1 MTQNRRRTFGA
12 AALAA
17 AVTSLL
23 PGVARATGD
32 PDLAWYTLKTKHFH
46 ITYPTGLEPLARRV
60 AEVSETVHD
69 RLKGPLRFEP
79 SDPTEVL
86 LTDDSESANGSATAL
101 PYNTVTLYATAPE
114 DLSPLTNYDDWFLS
128 LITHEYTHILHIDN
142 TTGPAK
148 ILNAILG
155 KTYSPNQAQPRWI
168 IEGLAT
174 LYESGYTSGGRL
186 RSSIFDMNMRADVLA
201 DNIAELDDV
210 SGAPQ
215 RWPQGSIWYLYGSRF
230 LGWIAETYGAN
241 VLTGVSQ
248 DYGGTTLPLAINRS
262 IYRQTGKTYPELY
275 EGFKDRLR
283 RQYKEQ
289 MRVVEGRGLRE
300 GKALTSHGDYAYYP
314 RFVPRSL
321 RKDDKQ
327 KIVYYRDT
335 LDEREGLYELPY
347 DLPPGAKERPA
358 ELYARSNGIT
368 AASFTETGDLWYTSE
383 AVFKNYY
390 DRDDIF
396 FVPSG
401 VKAPRGDEPARRR
414 LTFGQ
419 RTPIVDVRADGK
431 QAVFV
436 VNSRGTTFLEV
447 ADIGPDHALKN
458 KRDLV
463 PSARF
468 EQVYTPR
475 YSPDGRYVAYSH
487 WRAGGYR
494 DIRVVDVA
502 TGQIWSITNDRALD
516 MHPVFSPDQKTLYFV
531 SDRTGIANIYAYT
544 FATGALKQVTNVRT
558 GAYAPDIRDDGK
570 AMVYM
575 GYSTRG
581 WDIFAMDLDPSRY
594 LDAQA
599 PPTDVPDPFPV
610 RTGVPMTIE
619 PYSPLHTVRPHSW
632 FLDIAPGVYS
642 GTAFTLS
649 TDGSD
654 VAGIHRFYASATID
668 PGAPTPSAF
677 LSYNYNRLP
686 VNLGVR
692 AFYTVT
698 PRDGYRINNEVLSF
712 NEHAAGITTGVSLPI
727 WDEFG
732 RQTLGVSYSVARYT
746 AELPNVQN
754 LDPYAATTR
763 RPREGSV
770 NVLHFGYS
778 YSNVEGYLRSPG
790 PARGVNLTLDLD
802 YGGQPTASNFTT
814 FAVEATATGY
824 IPMPW
829 PWKFMQHHVLALRAA
844 GGASS
849 GTYPGGN
856 AYFVGGYD
864 LAKHSLPDTITTGV
878 FNGAFV
884 LRGYAPR
891 SFGGKE
897 YILGNAEYRFPIIAP
912 DRGFSTLPVYLRRI
926 DGNLFMDVGGAF
938 NDLDARHIRLF
949 KEHDFL
955 TGDLFHASIGAELWM
970 GFLLG
975 YGLSTQLRL
984 GWARGL
990 TRDSLYNGQWYFVA
1004 SSAF

>member
-1 MTQNRRRTFGA
+1 M
-12 AALAA
+12 
-17 AVTSLL
+17 TSLL

-46 ITYPTGLEPLARRV
+46 ITYPSTLEPLARRV

-69 RLKGPLRFEP
+69 RLKGPLAFEP

-101 PYNTVTLYATAPE
+101 PYNTITLYATAPE

-128 LITHEYTHILHIDN
+128 LITHEYTHILHVDN
-142 TTGPAK
+142 ITGPAK

-168 IEGLAT
+168 IEGLAV

-186 RSSIFDMNMRADVLA
+186 RSTLFDMNMRADVLD
-201 DNIAELDDV
+201 DNIAEIDDV
-210 SGAPQ
+210 CGAPQ

-230 LGWIAETYGAN
+230 LAWIAETYGN
-241 VLTGVSQ
+241 HVLTAVSQ

-275 EGFKDRLR
+275 EGFKDRIK

-289 MRVVEGRGLRE
+289 MRVVEARGLRE
-300 GKALTSHGDYAYYP
+300 GKALTHHGDYAYYP
-314 RFVPRSL
+314 RFAPRSL

-335 LDEREGLYELPY
+335 LDDREGLYEMPY
-347 DLPPGAKERPA
+347 DLPAGQRERPA
-358 ELYARSNGIT
+358 ELYARANGIT
-368 AASFTETGDLWYTSE
+368 AASFTSAGDLWYTSE

-401 VKAPRGDEPARRR
+401 KKAPRGDEPERRR
-414 LTFGQ
+414 VTYGQ
-419 RTPIVDVRADGK
+419 RTPIIDVRADGK

-436 VNSRGTTFLEV
+436 VNSKGTTFLEI
-447 ADIGPDHALKN
+447 ADIGKDHSLQN

-494 DIRVVDVA
+494 DIRVADVA
-502 TGQIWSITNDRALD
+502 TGQIWSITNDRAID

-531 SDRTGIANIYAYT
+531 SDRTGIANVYAYT

-599 PPTDVPDPFPV
+599 APTDVPDPLPV

-619 PYSPLHTVRPHSW
+619 PYSPLPTVRPRSW
-632 FLDIAPGVYS
+632 FLDIGPGNYS
-642 GTAFTLS
+642 GASFTLS

-677 LSYNYNRLP
+677 VSYNYNRLP

-698 PRDGYRINNEVLSF
+698 PRDGVRVNDQILSY

-727 WDEFG
+727 YDEFG
-732 RQTLGVSYSVARYT
+732 RHSLGISYSVARYT
-746 AELPNVQN
+746 AELPTVKT
-754 LDPYAATTR
+754 LDPYATTTR
-763 RPREGSV
+763 YPREGSV
-770 NVLHFGYS
+770 NILHAGYS

-790 PARGVNLTLDLD
+790 PARGVSLTLDLD
-802 YGGQPTASNFTT
+802 YGGQPTASNYTT
-814 FAVEATATGY
+814 FQVEATATGY

-829 PWKFMQHHVLALRAA
+829 SWKYLQHHVLALRAA

-864 LAKHSLPDTITTGV
+864 LAKHNLPDSITSGV

-891 SFGGKE
+891 AFGGKE
-897 YILGNAEYRFPIIAP
+897 YLLGNAEYRFPILSP
-912 DRGFSTLPVYLRRI
+912 DRGFLTLPLYLRRI

-949 KEHDFL
+949 KENGLL
-955 TGDLFHASIGAELWM
+955 TGGLFHASVGAELWM

-975 YGLSTQLRL
+975 YGISTQLRL

-990 TRDSLYNGQWYFVA
+990 TGDALYNGQWYFVA